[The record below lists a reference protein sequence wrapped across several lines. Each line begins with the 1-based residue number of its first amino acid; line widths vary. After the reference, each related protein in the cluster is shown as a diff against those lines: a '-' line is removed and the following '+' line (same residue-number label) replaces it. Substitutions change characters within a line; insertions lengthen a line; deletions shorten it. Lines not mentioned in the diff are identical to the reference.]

1 MAMVLA
7 VAVAP
12 PVGPR
17 LRPKGCLNP
26 FHRQAPLAQQIG
38 QHRILQDPQF
48 TRVQFHR
55 HMAVAQVVGRLQQ
68 GQGVGAAHL
77 QQRFRRRFHPHQPI
91 SRSRGEQLAG
101 LERRAAG
108 QLQHQVPATGADPV
122 AAQAGALVGREQQPQ
137 GLPPTALFAA
147 PLARSQPVNQDQ
159 GRQGV
164 CHGPSLQGR
173 GSFAGHGAGKMC
185 GLQRAAAA
193 AAVKVRR
200 HPPPMSDSWQAEA
213 RLQFSLQGSGEKA
226 LPRTTFQGG
235 ATAPLKIQ
243 RAFQQAD
250 GRCELPLL
258 HTAGG
263 LVGGDRIKVSAAL
276 EPGSRVLLT
285 SVAAQKVYG
294 TVGRSRQAPQGR
306 WVQQELLFQLAA
318 GADLEW
324 LPQELVL
331 FADGLFE
338 QTCRV
343 ELAPG
348 ASWLGAE
355 VVRLG
360 RSAAGEGLGQGR
372 WRSQLEIRRLQGPA
386 SRWELVDRLELGG
399 ASLDGDH
406 GLAGQPVFGSLVW
419 VAPDP
424 LAAAELEA
432 LASLCRDDRAGLE
445 GEMACGPLDQGLVA
459 RYRGPSSQA
468 ARYWFTRIWARL
480 RQQRHQPAP
489 QLPRVWPFQESPWIG
504 AEP

>member
-1 MAMVLA
+1 M
-7 VAVAP
+7 
-12 PVGPR
+12 
-17 LRPKGCLNP
+17 
-26 FHRQAPLAQQIG
+26 
-38 QHRILQDPQF
+38 
-48 TRVQFHR
+48 T
-55 HMAVAQVVGRLQQ
+55 
-68 GQGVGAAHL
+68 
-77 QQRFRRRFHPHQPI
+77 
-91 SRSRGEQLAG
+91 
-101 LERRAAG
+101 
-108 QLQHQVPATGADPV
+108 
-122 AAQAGALVGREQQPQ
+122 
-137 GLPPTALFAA
+137 
-147 PLARSQPVNQDQ
+147 
-159 GRQGV
+159 
-164 CHGPSLQGR
+164 
-173 GSFAGHGAGKMC
+173 
-185 GLQRAAAA
+185 
-193 AAVKVRR
+193 
-200 HPPPMSDSWQAEA
+200 DSWQAQA
-213 RLQFSLQGSGEKA
+213 RLQFRLQGGGPDA
-226 LPRTTFQGG
+226 PPRTTYQGG

-243 RAFQQAD
+243 RAFQQPD

-263 LVGGDRIKVSAAL
+263 LVGGDRIGVRASL

-294 TVGRSRQAPQGR
+294 SVGRSRQAPQGR
-306 WVQQELLFQLAA
+306 WAQQELEFQLAA
-318 GADLEW
+318 GSDLEW

-343 ELAPG
+343 ELEPG

-399 ASLDGDH
+399 TSLEGDH
-406 GLAGQPVFGSLVW
+406 GLAGQAVFGSLVW
-419 VAPDP
+419 VAPEP

-468 ARYWFTRIWARL
+468 ARYWFTRLWARI
-480 RQQRHQPAP
+480 RQQRGLASP
-489 QLPRVWPFQESPWIG
+489 QLPRVWPFQETPWL
-504 AEP
+504 AANS

>member
-1 MAMVLA
+1 M
-7 VAVAP
+7 
-12 PVGPR
+12 
-17 LRPKGCLNP
+17 
-26 FHRQAPLAQQIG
+26 
-38 QHRILQDPQF
+38 
-48 TRVQFHR
+48 
-55 HMAVAQVVGRLQQ
+55 
-68 GQGVGAAHL
+68 GQGVGKL
-77 QQRFRRRFHPHQPI
+77 
-91 SRSRGEQLAG
+91 
-101 LERRAAG
+101 
-108 QLQHQVPATGADPV
+108 
-122 AAQAGALVGREQQPQ
+122 
-137 GLPPTALFAA
+137 
-147 PLARSQPVNQDQ
+147 
-159 GRQGV
+159 
-164 CHGPSLQGR
+164 
-173 GSFAGHGAGKMC
+173 C
-185 GLQRAAAA
+185 GLQRDAAA

-200 HPPPMSDSWQAEA
+200 HPPPMTDSWQAEA
-213 RLQFSLQGSGEKA
+213 RLQFRLQGAGPDA
-226 LPRTTFQGG
+226 PPRTIYQGG

-263 LVGGDRIKVSAAL
+263 LVGGDRIGVQATL

-306 WVQQELLFQLAA
+306 WAQQELEFQLAA

-360 RSAAGEGLGQGR
+360 RSAAGEGLGRGC

-399 ASLDGDH
+399 ASLEGDH

-419 VAPDP
+419 VAPEP

-432 LASLCRDDRAGLE
+432 LASLCRDDRSGLE
-445 GEMACGPLDQGLVA
+445 GELACGPLDQGLVA

-468 ARYWFTRIWARL
+468 ARYWFTRIWARI
-480 RQQRHQPAP
+480 RQQRGLTAP
-489 QLPRVWPFQESPWIG
+489 QLPRVWPFQESPL
-504 AEP
+504 ALV